1 MFSSHLPKVH
11 TVPREYLFAG
21 AGLLLVVGMLVGI
34 AMVAGGQVKKAEQ
47 REAMLA
53 SQRTAMV
60 QCLETLGGAELNKCI
75 IQAQASPDAVGRT
88 TVADNSGSGS
98 GSFSRNTAVSAGSSQ
113 GLIPVAFSTHR

>member
-34 AMVAGGQVKKAEQ
+34 AMVAGGQVKKAEL
-47 REAMLA
+47 RESMLA

-60 QCLETLGGAELNKCI
+60 QCMETLGGAELNKCI
-75 IQAQASPDAVGRT
+75 IQAQASPDAAGRT
-88 TVADNSGSGS
+88 TLADNSGS
-98 GSFSRNTAVSAGSSQ
+98 SFSRSTAVSAGSSQ
-113 GLIPVAFSTHR
+113 GLIPVAFSAHR